1 MTLLS
6 VSPRERILKIAQKI
20 PASAQI
26 LSQLGRLL
34 MDVNSGL
41 DDIAVLLRRDSTLSA
56 RILRV
61 SNSVAYTAS
70 ERIASIEEAVNRV
83 GFSEVYRFCGLAAA
97 SQVFDQD
104 LKVYGI
110 TKNVLRTNSLYTAL
124 AAENLGKRLGLD
136 AQTVYSAGLMRLT
149 GKIVLDQLA
158 RESTAGGTFLD
169 SGQSSVIAWE
179 GTVFGMSNAAV
190 AAMILDEWKFPAGVV
205 APVRDQYQP
214 QDSEPEFQRASLVVN
229 VAAGLAVK
237 AGYGMPGEATD
248 FEPNAAKLTAL
259 GVTQETL
266 DACAEDAKGALKKVL
281 EGMK

>member
-1 MTLLS
+1 MSLLS
-6 VSPRERILKIAQKI
+6 LSPRERILKIAQKI

-41 DDIAVLLRRDSTLSA
+41 DDIAVLLKRDATLSA

-97 SQVFDQD
+97 AQVFDQD
-104 LKVYGI
+104 LKSYGI
-110 TKNVLRTNSLYTAL
+110 AKTILRTNSLFTAL
-124 AAENLGKRLGLD
+124 AAELLAKRLRLD
-136 AQTVYSAGLMRLT
+136 TQAAYSAGLMRLT
-149 GKIVLDQLA
+149 GKVVLDQLA
-158 RESTAGGTFLD
+158 KELGVQNSFVESGHT
-169 SGQSSVIAWE
+169 SVLAWE
-179 GTVFGMSNAAV
+179 GVVFGMTNAAV
-190 AAMILDEWKFPAGVV
+190 AAMILDDWKFPAGVV
-205 APVRDQYQP
+205 VPVRDQYFP
-214 QDSEPEFQRASLVVN
+214 DLSEPEYRRTTQVIN

-237 AGYGMPGEATD
+237 AGFGMPGEAVDWDLT
-248 FEPNAAKLTAL
+248 AAKLGSL
-259 GVTQETL
+259 GLSIE
-266 DACAEDAKGALKKVL
+266 AAEECGLEAKGALKKVL